1 MNNEKT
7 QRSPRLRGSAID
19 GHTTLVGLIAWPVGH
34 SVSPPMHNAAFDALG
49 LNWRYVPLPVAPP
62 QVENAVR
69 GAAALGFRGVNVT
82 VPHKQ
87 AVIPAL
93 DAVAPDAAQFGAVN
107 TIVIDRDTAG
117 RPTTVGHNT
126 DYQGFLGALRHG
138 GFEPAEKAVVVVGAG
153 GAGRAVIFGLLQ
165 AEARD
170 ILVLDMVPQ
179 QVQSLMRD
187 LGRAGGAALRTA
199 PLTQETLIEAARAA
213 DLLVNA
219 TPVGMSP
226 KVDASIWPADVP
238 FPAHLSVFDL
248 VYNPQET
255 RLLGQARAAGALGIG
270 GLDMLVRQGAIA
282 FELWTGEAAPVDV
295 MRAACERALGMR
307 GAGRE
312 RERER
317 GRERGR
323 GRR

>member
-1 MNNEKT
+1 MNTNNE
-7 QRSPRLRGSAID
+7 SPWSPCLRGSEIN

-49 LNWRYVPLPVAPP
+49 LNWRYVPLPVAPS

-107 TIVIDRDTAG
+107 TIVIDRDEAG
-117 RPTTVGHNT
+117 QPTTTGHNT

-138 GFEPAEKAVVVVGAG
+138 GFEPAEKSVVVVGAG

-165 AEARD
+165 AGAHD
-170 ILVLDMVPQ
+170 ILVLDMRAQ
-179 QVQSLMRD
+179 QVASLMRD
-187 LGRAGGAALRTA
+187 LGRVGEAALRTA
-199 PLTQETLIEAARAA
+199 PLTRDTLVEAARAT

-226 KVDASIWPADVP
+226 KVDASIWPGDVP
-238 FPAHLSVFDL
+238 FPAHLTVFDL

-255 RLLGQARAAGALGIG
+255 RLLRLARAAGASGIG
-270 GLDMLVRQGAIA
+270 GLDMLVRQGAVA
-282 FELWTGEAAPVDV
+282 FELWTGVEAPFDV
-295 MRAACERALGMR
+295 MRAACERALGVR
-307 GAGRE
+307 G
-312 RERER
+312 
-317 GRERGR
+317 
-323 GRR
+323 

>member
-1 MNNEKT
+1 MNNNKKT
-7 QRSPRLRGSAID
+7 SWSPCLGGSKIN

-34 SVSPPMHNAAFDALG
+34 SVSPPMHNAAFEALG
-49 LNWRYVPLPVAPP
+49 LNWRYVPLPVAPS

-107 TIVIDRDTAG
+107 TIVIDRDEAG
-117 RPTTVGHNT
+117 RPTTTGHNT

-138 GFEPAEKAVVVVGAG
+138 GFEPAEKSTVVVGAG

-165 AEARD
+165 AGARD
-170 ILVLDMVPQ
+170 VLVLDMAAA
-179 QVQSLMRD
+179 QVHSLMAD
-187 LGRAGGAALRTA
+187 LGQAGESILRTA
-199 PLTQETLIEAARAA
+199 PLTQETLIEAARGA

-226 KVDASIWPADVP
+226 KAGASIWPDDVP
-238 FPAHLSVFDL
+238 FPANLTVFDL

-255 RLLGQARAAGALGIG
+255 LLLKQARAAGALGID
-270 GLDMLVRQGAIA
+270 GLGMLVRQGAVA
-282 FELWTGEAAPVDV
+282 FELWTGVEAPFDV
-295 MRAACERALGMR
+295 MRAACERALGQ
-307 GAGRE
+307 
-312 RERER
+312 
-317 GRERGR
+317 
-323 GRR
+323 RR

>member
-1 MNNEKT
+1 MIN
-7 QRSPRLRGSAID
+7 

-34 SVSPPMHNAAFDALG
+34 SVSPPMHNAAFEVLG
-49 LNWRYVPLPVAPP
+49 LNWCYVPLPVAPS

-93 DAVAPDAAQFGAVN
+93 DVVAPDAAQFGAVN
-107 TIVIDRDTAG
+107 TIVIERDAAG
-117 RPTTVGHNT
+117 APTTTGHNT
-126 DYQGFLGALRHG
+126 DYQGFLSSLRQG
-138 GFEPAEKAVVVVGAG
+138 GFEPAGKSAVVVGAG

-165 AEARD
+165 ADARD
-170 ILVLDMVPQ
+170 VLVLDTMPQ

-187 LGRAGGAALRTA
+187 LGQIRTSVLRTM
-199 PLTQETLIEAARAA
+199 PLTPDTLIESARAA
-213 DLLVNA
+213 DLLINS

-226 KVDASIWPADVP
+226 KIAASIWPDDVP
-238 FPAHLSVFDL
+238 FPAHLAVFDL

-255 RLLGQARAAGALGIG
+255 QLLKQARAAGALGID

-282 FELWTGEAAPVDV
+282 FELWTGQEAPFDV
-295 MRAACERALGMR
+295 MRAACERALGQR
-307 GAGRE
+307 
-312 RERER
+312 
-317 GRERGR
+317 
-323 GRR
+323 

>member
-1 MNNEKT
+1 M
-7 QRSPRLRGSAID
+7 ID

-49 LNWRYVPLPVAPP
+49 LNWRYVPLPVAPA

-82 VPHKQ
+82 APHKQ

-107 TIVIDRDTAG
+107 TIVIDRDATG
-117 RPTTVGHNT
+117 RPTITGHNT

-138 GFEPAEKAVVVVGAG
+138 GFEPAGKSVVVVGAG

-165 AEARD
+165 AKARD
-170 ILVLDMVPQ
+170 ILVLNMTPQ
-179 QVQSLMRD
+179 RIASLMRD
-187 LGRAGGAALRTA
+187 LGRVGGAALRTA
-199 PLTQETLIEAARAA
+199 PLTRDTLVEAARAT

-226 KVDASIWPADVP
+226 QVDASIWPNDAP
-238 FPAHLSVFDL
+238 FPAHLTVFDL
-248 VYNPQET
+248 VYNPPET
-255 RLLGQARAAGALGIG
+255 RLLRLARAAGATGIG
-270 GLDMLVRQGAIA
+270 GLDMLVRQGAAA
-282 FELWTGEAAPVDV
+282 FELWTGREAPLDV
-295 MRAACERALGMR
+295 MRAACERALGEIR
-307 GAGRE
+307 G
-312 RERER
+312 
-317 GRERGR
+317 
-323 GRR
+323 